1 MSFYSG
7 VIRLRVLKKKRK
19 ASLPK
24 NCYLENLYF
33 MCAANK
39 KFMLELPLKVVLTE
53 NGCSNFISRKK
64 NLIRFR
70 LADNLDEYGISLNKF
85 SPQSIQSMLLLDYIS
100 KIEIS
105 MPEFVSSRQEVM
117 DLSKIIVYSLLYKQ
131 FDRDIYS
138 ELIKCSCVRKYNR
151 VNPAH
156 LIDEKT
162 TMSEKQLR
170 SILMNKDAV
179 IGRTRTEILEPIWQ
193 SIRDN
198 RDYSMEEKNIYMLM
212 SEKFMNRMSLM
223 NWYIITLFHKDP
235 GFNEMIS
242 SIRKLIGQYMEKSK
256 VAEYMSVMIMELARN
271 SENANIRKEAKSM
284 YPTVDDINALIVEP
298 DIRKNIASELQK
310 KRVFVSVSW
319 KLGGGSTSIG
329 KQGRLQITL
338 YNKDDEFQEVKENIE
353 MKMSADTKKR
363 TLIDFYREL
372 PDGQDGTDLGLYYLS
387 YLDDACKKVNVKFE
401 SLVNQYSASDLTVIN
416 LIFNF

>member
-1 MSFYSG
+1 
-7 VIRLRVLKKKRK
+7 
-19 ASLPK
+19 
-24 NCYLENLYF
+24 

-179 IGRTRTEILEPIWQ
+179 IGRTRAEILEPIWQ

-256 VAEYMSVMIMELARN
+256 VAEYISVMIMELALN